1 MKNISL
7 LDCTLRD
14 GGYVNE
20 WEFGA
25 ECIRET
31 CRVMADAG
39 IEIVELG
46 FLRDAPYDPDIAI
59 FNDMHQIAELIG
71 DKRENTVYAVMCEAM
86 EALPVEKISQRTD
99 DTADVIRVIVWKSE
113 MQKGYDYCK
122 GIVERGYRLCVQPN
136 RVDQYSFDELRE
148 TAELFNTLD
157 PLGFYVVDSFGLLNC
172 EQIMEYVEV
181 ADSALSRDVSLG
193 YHGHNNLMQAGG
205 TAEAF
210 VKRETT
216 RDIIVD
222 ASIYGIGRG
231 AGNLN
236 IEIFAKYLNENFGKS
251 YNLTPMLDIW
261 EKHLCYIREKTV
273 WGYTMGY
280 YLSALY
286 RCNPMY
292 AEYYEGEM
300 NLPATDI
307 DRILSSLSDID
318 RVIFTRDKAKAY
330 WEKHADR

>member
-25 ECIRET
+25 KCMNDVCKT
-31 CRVMADAG
+31 MADAD

-46 FLRDAPYDPDIAI
+46 FLRDTPYNPDIAV
-59 FNDMHQIAELIG
+59 FNDMHRVSELIG
-71 DKRENTVYAVMCEAM
+71 DKRKNTLYAVMCEAM
-86 EALPVEKISQRTD
+86 DALPLEKINHRTD

-136 RVDQYSFDELRE
+136 RVEQYNFEEFRE

-157 PLGFYVVDSFGLLNC
+157 PLGFYVVDSFGLLNS
-172 EQIMEYVEV
+172 EQIMQYVEI
-181 ADSALSRDVSLG
+181 ADKALKPGVSLG

-210 VKRETT
+210 IKRETN
-216 RDIIVD
+216 RNLLVD

-236 IEIFAKYLNENFGKS
+236 IEIFAKYLNENFNKD
-251 YNLTPMLDIW
+251 YNVSSMLDLW
-261 EKHLCYIREKTV
+261 EKYIRDIRGKFV

-286 RCNPMY
+286 QCNPMY
-292 AEYYEGEM
+292 VEYYEGEL

-330 WEKHADR
+330 L